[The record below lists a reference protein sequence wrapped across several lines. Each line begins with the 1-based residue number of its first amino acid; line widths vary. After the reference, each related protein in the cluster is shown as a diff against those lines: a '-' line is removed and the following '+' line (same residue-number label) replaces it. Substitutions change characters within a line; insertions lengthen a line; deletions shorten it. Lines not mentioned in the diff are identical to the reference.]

1 MFFHWFSKNH
11 VINITKDSNVHFI
24 VLFCDRFERDN
35 MMSKLSGQLDFR
47 VSKINITSLLK
58 NILLT
63 QLKGSLLILI
73 CREKIECHVTFHDI
87 VDTKCPL

>member
-1 MFFHWFSKNH
+1 MYFFNNNNLLIWNSYRLNGRVKKKAMTSWVFIIIMFFNWFSKNH

-47 VSKINITSLLK
+47 VSK
-58 NILLT
+58 
-63 QLKGSLLILI
+63 
-73 CREKIECHVTFHDI
+73 
-87 VDTKCPL
+87 